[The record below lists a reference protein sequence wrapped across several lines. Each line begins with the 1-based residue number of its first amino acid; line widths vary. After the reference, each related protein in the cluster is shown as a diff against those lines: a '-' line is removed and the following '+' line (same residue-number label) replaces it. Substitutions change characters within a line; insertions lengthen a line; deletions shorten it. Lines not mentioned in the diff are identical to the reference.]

1 MDYAKESLRLH
12 GEWKGKIEVTARVP
26 VETKDDLS
34 LAYTP
39 GVAQPCLE
47 IQKDLEKS
55 YELTR
60 RWNLCAVIT
69 DGSAV
74 LGLGDIGPEAGMPVM
89 EGKCVLFKAF
99 GDVDA
104 FPLCVKTHDVD
115 EFVNTVAL
123 ISGSFGGVNLEDISA
138 PRCFEIERKLKER
151 CDIPIF
157 HDDQHGTAVITDGS
171 AVLGLGDIGP
181 EAGMPVM
188 EGKCV
193 LFKAFGDV
201 DAFPLCVK
209 THDVD
214 EFVNTV
220 ALISGSFGG
229 VNLEDISAPRCFEIE
244 RKLKERCDIP
254 IFHDDQHGTAVI
266 TLAGLTNALKVVG
279 KKKEDVRIVT
289 SGAGAAAIAIVK
301 LLLSA
306 GFKNVTM
313 CDRKGAIYKGREGL
327 NWIKEEMAEVTNLE
341 HKAGSLADM
350 LVGADV
356 FIGVSAPGTV
366 TTEMVKT
373 MNKDA
378 IVFACAN
385 PTPEIFPEDA
395 KAGGAKVISTGRS
408 DYPNQIN
415 NVLAFPGIFRGAFDV
430 RASDI
435 NEEMKVAAA
444 HALAELIS
452 ESELSE
458 DYIIPKAFDHRVGP
472 AVAKAVAEAAR
483 RSGVARI

>member
-12 GEWKGKIEVTARVP
+12 GEWKGKIEMVTRVP
-26 VETKDDLS
+26 VKTRDDLS

-39 GVAQPCLE
+39 GVAQPC
-47 IQKDLEKS
+47 IQKDINKS

-60 RWNLCAVIT
+60 RWNMAAVIT

-104 FPLCVKTHDVD
+104 FPICVKTKDVD
-115 EFVNTVAL
+115 EFVETVYN
-123 ISGSFGGVNLEDISA
+123 ISGSFGGINLEDIAA
-138 PRCFEIERKLKER
+138 PRCFEIERKLKE
-151 CDIPIF
+151 
-157 HDDQHGTAVITDGS
+157 
-171 AVLGLGDIGP
+171 
-181 EAGMPVM
+181 
-188 EGKCV
+188 K
-193 LFKAFGDV
+193 
-201 DAFPLCVK
+201 
-209 THDVD
+209 
-214 EFVNTV
+214 
-220 ALISGSFGG
+220 
-229 VNLEDISAPRCFEIE
+229 
-244 RKLKERCDIP
+244 CDIP

-279 KKKEDVRIVT
+279 KKKEDVKIVT
-289 SGAGAAAIAIVK
+289 SGAGAAAIAITK

-306 GFKNVTM
+306 GFRDITM
-313 CDRKGAIYKGREGL
+313 CDRKGAIYQGREGL
-327 NWIKEEMAEVTNLE
+327 NWIKTEMAEVTNLSR
-341 HKAGSLADM
+341 KAGTLADM

-356 FIGVSAPGTV
+356 FIGVSAPNTV

-378 IVFACAN
+378 IIFACAN
-385 PTPEIFPEDA
+385 PTPEIFPDAA
-395 KAGGAKVISTGRS
+395 KAGGARVISTGRS

-415 NVLAFPGIFRGAFDV
+415 NVLAFPGIFRGVFDV

-435 NEEMKVAAA
+435 NEAMKVAAA
-444 HALAELIS
+444 EALAGLVGDD
-452 ESELSE
+452 LSE
-458 DYIIPKAFDHRVGP
+458 DYIIPAAFDPRVGP